1 MDWFAWSYGNMS
13 SFNFEKL
20 YDVGNHLIDFS
31 HEEEYQHS
39 SMTQYYYSA
48 FHSAKEYYEQSFRK
62 HLSTNDIHSTLIKE
76 LENSPFKEEK
86 ELGEKLRILR
96 NNRNHA
102 DYYKRSISKN
112 KAKNSKNKAKE
123 IFSLL
128 TYLKKHPLRLMK
140 N

>member
-1 MDWFAWSYGNMS
+1 MS

-20 YDVGNHLIDFS
+20 YDVGNHLLNYS
-31 HEEEYQHS
+31 HKEEYQRS
-39 SMTQYYYSA
+39 SMTRYYYSA
-48 FHSAKEYYEQSFRK
+48 FHSAKTYYEKSFRK
-62 HLSTNDIHSTLIKE
+62 ILSSNDIHSTLIIK

-86 ELGEKLRILR
+86 ELGEKLRVLR

-112 KAKNSKNKAKE
+112 KAKTSKNKAKE
-123 IFSLL
+123 VFSLL
-128 TYLKKHPLRLMK
+128 KYLKKHPLRLMK